1 MKKSKYLPSDAKGRP
16 ANPSMGTTNHDCGGV
31 GIDGGARRERP
42 GEQSK
47 HFDIFERERQ
57 SNRARERDSGFEKRR
72 WRLSGTELY
81 LSRRRNPNE
90 STVHFLKQDTVGEAW
105 SPAQNRDSRLEIV
118 RLVHVSRP
126 NWSNLCFSTFFTNFC
141 TLIGRMFAFPCFCR
155 GAQTRKWRFRK
166 SKFRNNFP
174 ATKNDAPATL

>member
-1 MKKSKYLPSDAKGRP
+1 MEPSPGLVLACVGVISDLGSAKKY
-16 ANPSMGTTNHDCGGV
+16 
-31 GIDGGARRERP
+31 
-42 GEQSK
+42 
-47 HFDIFERERQ
+47 ERERDI
-57 SNRARERDSGFEKRR
+57 ARDSGFEKRR

-105 SPAQNRDSRLEIV
+105 SPAQNRDSRLKIV

-141 TLIGRMFAFPCFCR
+141 TLIGRIYAFLGFSR